1 MIRNVIHVITT
12 LERGGAENQLVLLAK
27 EQVKRGF
34 EVTIVPLKGIPELQ
48 GVLEGYGVY
57 VDLTLINRNPMFQ
70 CLKLRKKL
78 NIGGQIVHAHLP
90 RSELLAAISR
100 GKSSLIFTRHN
111 CEKFLPNS
119 NGIIARILSRFVQSR
134 SRAGIMISHTVLD
147 FMVTNKEIKNKKNI
161 SIIPYGFD
169 PTIQYSSTDEEIPR
183 KAEEFTVGTIAR
195 LTAQKDL
202 STLLKAFAEFHSLES
217 NSKLI
222 IIGTGPLEKELKM
235 QANHLGIES
244 STCFY
249 GRTSRPMDMMALMD
263 VFVMTSLYEGFG
275 LVLLEAF
282 SSSAPV
288 VASNNPTFSE
298 ILGAESPQLFAV
310 SNSNALA
317 GKLIEALP
325 EKTRSDWT
333 NNGTIIV
340 NRYSP
345 EKMVRRIEETY
356 ELARIRP

>member
-1 MIRNVIHVITT
+1 
-12 LERGGAENQLVLLAK
+12 
-27 EQVKRGF
+27 
-34 EVTIVPLKGIPELQ
+34 
-48 GVLEGYGVY
+48 
-57 VDLTLINRNPMFQ
+57 
-70 CLKLRKKL
+70 
-78 NIGGQIVHAHLP
+78 
-90 RSELLAAISR
+90 
-100 GKSSLIFTRHN
+100 
-111 CEKFLPNS
+111 
-119 NGIIARILSRFVQSR
+119 
-134 SRAGIMISHTVLD
+134 MISHTVLD